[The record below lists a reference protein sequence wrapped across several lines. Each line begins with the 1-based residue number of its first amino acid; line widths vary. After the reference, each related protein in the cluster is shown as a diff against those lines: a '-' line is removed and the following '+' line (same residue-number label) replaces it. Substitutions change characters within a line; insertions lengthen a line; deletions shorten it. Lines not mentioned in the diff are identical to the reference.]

1 MNEIVKNR
9 SKQQENT
16 FLPLPLVTSHWSSI
30 FSADINV
37 IYRVVPLKPQTT
49 RKNAQLNI
57 EAIQTLLS
65 LILQALCYT
74 SSDTGKL

>member
-1 MNEIVKNR
+1 MKLLKIGQNNR
-9 SKQQENT
+9 KILSCPSPLWRHT
-16 FLPLPLVTSHWSSI
+16 GLPF

-37 IYRVVPLKPQTT
+37 KYRVIPLKLQTT

-65 LILQALCYT
+65 LILQALRYT
-74 SSDTGKL
+74 SSGTGKL